1 MMDILNDRLERL
13 KAGFAGLINDLNSQ
27 DVNRDTIDKLKD
39 IWKKTR
45 ELYKGDTSDSLAG
58 NEIKELKERTARAE
72 RAYNE
77 TRETLNELL
86 SAQKLAAAFR
96 ATYDAAS
103 LCGLFIDTITPMIP
117 IEEIGIYQVENAH
130 FKKLYPAETSQKFEE
145 LVNLNWDEGLIH
157 WVLNE
162 ARPIIVNAPD
172 QPVIE
177 AEKGCLII
185 PLIIAGE
192 SFGFILALVDRP
204 PKDFKDTDFE
214 IIFFLASQTALA
226 LEIARLLQSLTETR
240 DFLASILENAHD
252 LIIVCSGE
260 GEIIFINRAI
270 ENYGYEQEQLL
281 GQPVINLIA
290 DEETAED
297 LLNPPEK
304 VKHKNIDLKGGGKE
318 IFHTS
323 ATISRL
329 EKPEG
334 GIVGTLAV
342 LKDISKQKRLES
354 QLIEVERRAAIAQTV
369 ITINH
374 EINNPLAI
382 VMGHLYLVKNRAV
395 EAGLDDIVEKLE
407 AMDKNCRRI
416 KKIAHKLQNLTK
428 SDTTDYL
435 EGIKMLDIKSGDKSI
450 EIL

>member
-204 PKDFKDTDFE
+204 
-214 IIFFLASQTALA
+214 
-226 LEIARLLQSLTETR
+226 
-240 DFLASILENAHD
+240 
-252 LIIVCSGE
+252 
-260 GEIIFINRAI
+260 
-270 ENYGYEQEQLL
+270 
-281 GQPVINLIA
+281 
-290 DEETAED
+290 
-297 LLNPPEK
+297 
-304 VKHKNIDLKGGGKE
+304 
-318 IFHTS
+318 
-323 ATISRL
+323 
-329 EKPEG
+329 
-334 GIVGTLAV
+334 
-342 LKDISKQKRLES
+342 
-354 QLIEVERRAAIAQTV
+354 
-369 ITINH
+369 
-374 EINNPLAI
+374 
-382 VMGHLYLVKNRAV
+382 
-395 EAGLDDIVEKLE
+395 
-407 AMDKNCRRI
+407 
-416 KKIAHKLQNLTK
+416 
-428 SDTTDYL
+428 
-435 EGIKMLDIKSGDKSI
+435 
-450 EIL
+450 